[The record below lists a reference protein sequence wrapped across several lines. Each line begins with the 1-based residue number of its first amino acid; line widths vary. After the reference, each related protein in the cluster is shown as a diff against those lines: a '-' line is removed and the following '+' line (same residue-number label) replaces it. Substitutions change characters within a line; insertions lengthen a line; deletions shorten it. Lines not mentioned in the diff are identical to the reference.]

1 MMSAILVR
9 ASLAL
14 VCVLVAAG
22 GSPATARAA
31 SSPLDKGRPV
41 SFIVPYAAGGAND
54 VAARLLAPLMEK
66 ELGNPI
72 QVTNRPGAGGQVGTT
87 AIATAKPDGY
97 TIGYVIFAPAITTYL
112 DPDRKAVFSRKSF
125 QPLGA
130 HFMFPVVMSVSESS
144 PHKTVRDVVEAA
156 KAKPFSLK
164 AATTGILGTPHL
176 ASLQLQRAAGI
187 KFAAVQF
194 DGGAPAVNAL
204 LGGHVDVAFNP
215 LSEVVSQAKAGKIKV
230 LGIFG
235 KSLSPIL
242 PEVKTMEAQG
252 YKVYMTGA
260 SGVCAPAGVSK
271 EMIQAY
277 SDAIKKGTAEKEHQ
291 KKLVDLGYI
300 PNPLSPEEYSA
311 FWAQYESDLQPLIEM
326 GKAEIAK

>member
-1 MMSAILVR
+1 MR
-9 ASLAL
+9 ASLVAL
-14 VCVLVAAG
+14 GTLFIVGVTLVVGGLPSSAA
-22 GSPATARAA
+22 AA
-31 SSPLDKGRPV
+31 SSLFDKGRPV
-41 SFIVPYAAGGAND
+41 TFIVPYAAGGAND
-54 VAARLLAPLMEK
+54 IGARLLAPLMEK
-66 ELGNPI
+66 EVGSPI
-72 QVTNRPGAGGQVGTT
+72 QVANRPGAGGQVGTT

-130 HFMFPVVMSVSESS
+130 HFMFPVVMSVSDVS
-144 PHKTVRDVVEAA
+144 PYKSVRDVVEAA

-235 KSLSPIL
+235 KSLSPVL
-242 PEVKTMEAQG
+242 PEVMTMEAQG

-271 EMIQAY
+271 EVVQAY
-277 SDAIKKGTAEKEHQ
+277 SDAIKKATADKDHQ

-300 PNPLSPEEYSA
+300 VNALGPEEYSA

>member
-1 MMSAILVR
+1 MRRPILTSALLAVFCGVLL
-9 ASLAL
+9 AGGGSLAA
-14 VCVLVAAG
+14 AAG
-22 GSPATARAA
+22 LEKA
-31 SSPLDKGRPV
+31 RPV

-54 VAARLLAPLMEK
+54 VGARLLAPLVEK
-66 ELGNPI
+66 EMGNPI
-72 QVTNRPGAGGQVGTT
+72 QVVNRPGAGGQVGTT

-130 HFMFPVVMSVSESS
+130 HFMFPVVMSVAESS
-144 PHKTVRDVVEAA
+144 PYKSVRDIVEAA
-156 KAKPFSLK
+156 KAKPHALK

-176 ASLQLQRAAGI
+176 ASLQLQRASGA

-204 LGGHVDVAFNP
+204 LGNHVDVAFNP
-215 LSEVVSQAKAGKIKV
+215 LSEVVAQAKAGKIKV

-235 KSLSPIL
+235 KSQSPAL

-252 YKVYMTGA
+252 YRVYMTGA
-260 SGVCAPAGVSK
+260 SGVCAPAGVSRDVV
-271 EMIQAY
+271 QAY
-277 SDAIKKGTAEKEHQ
+277 SAAIKKATADQEHQ
-291 KKLVDLGYI
+291 KKLVELGYI
-300 PNPLSPEEYSA
+300 VNALGPEEYDA